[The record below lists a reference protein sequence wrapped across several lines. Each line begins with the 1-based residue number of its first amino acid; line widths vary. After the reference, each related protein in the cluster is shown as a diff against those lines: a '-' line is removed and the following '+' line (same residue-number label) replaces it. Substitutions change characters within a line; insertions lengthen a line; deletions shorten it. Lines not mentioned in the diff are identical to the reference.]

1 MNDRKEGKRQKGRED
16 GREGGREG
24 GREAYLD
31 LPFVGRQVDDED
43 KGVVVFDLLHCRF

>member
-1 MNDRKEGKRQKGRED
+1 MKGRMGKGRKGGRTE